1 MSRLNGVAD
10 REKFTVRVE
19 LHDHTIM
26 WSYLTKF
33 QAFLGDF
40 TAKIDNYSKVQKQVR
55 NVGY

>member
-26 WSYLTKF
+26 WSYLRDGIMDLSRMKMNTF
-33 QAFLGDF
+33 
-40 TAKIDNYSKVQKQVR
+40 N
-55 NVGY
+55 NVSSFKWNLNN